1 MTDVYP
7 KLNKVLNRTRDS
19 LASTCHQLGIDPSL
33 VDIALLSISSCDNC
47 GYWCKTTMMDIDK
60 AGTQFC
66 PACVTEE
73 EYNDDNY

>member
-33 VDIALLSISSCDNC
+33 VDIDKLDVSQCDNC
-47 GYWCKTTMMDIDK
+47 FGWVLRTRMDVSKDGTMY
-60 AGTQFC
+60 C
-66 PACVTEE
+66 PACVMEE